1 MERVRVMIVDDS
13 KVSRAIIKGNLAKT
27 NFDVCAEAKTVAEAV
42 ELFGEVRPQIITM
55 DMNLP
60 DADGIECSRRIHL
73 IDPNV
78 KIIMISAMKDAS
90 LMAAG
95 REVGISAFMQK
106 PISANE
112 LIETMMVLC
121 QGDVGKIALLR
132 ESYAKAFVKALQ
144 QGIFSM
150 IGMHTEVSLEVDDRR
165 FLDVNGIAVIV
176 GLTGYPSGRAI
187 MYMDANTMKKYAAL
201 MVGLSEGSEMSED
214 EAADSV
220 EEAVNII
227 IGRGASNVNDIF
239 KDKELRITPPGTI
252 CGANIRIASPKLITF
267 KLTASTKIGD
277 ICLSVGFAEGE

>member
-1 MERVRVMIVDDS
+1 MEKVRVMVVDDS
-13 KVSRAIIKGNLAKT
+13 KVSRAMIKGHLAKT
-27 NFDVCAEAKTVAEAV
+27 NFEVCAEAKTVAEAV
-42 ELFGEVRPQIITM
+42 ELFSEMRPQIITM

-60 DADGIECSRRIHL
+60 DADGIECSRRIHM

-78 KIIMISAMKDAS
+78 KIVMISAMKDAS

-95 REVGISAFMQK
+95 REAGISSFLQK
-106 PISANE
+106 PISTNE

-121 QGDVGKIALLR
+121 QSNVGKVALLR

-150 IGMHTEVSLEVDDRR
+150 IGMHAEVSLEVDDRR
-165 FLDVNGIAVIV
+165 FLDVSGIAVIV

-187 MYMDANTMKKYAAL
+187 MYMDTVTMKKYAAL
-201 MVGLSEGSEMSED
+201 MLGMTEDDEIAED
-214 EAADSV
+214 EASDSV

-227 IGRGASNVNDIF
+227 IGRGASNVNDVF

-252 CGANIRIASPKLITF
+252 VGTNIRIASPKLITF
-267 KLTASTKIGD
+267 KLTAKTKIGE
-277 ICLSVGFAEGE
+277 IYLSVGFAEGD

>member
-1 MERVRVMIVDDS
+1 MEKVRVMVVDDS
-13 KVSRAIIKGNLAKT
+13 KVSRAMIKGHLAKT
-27 NFDVCAEAKTVAEAV
+27 NFEVCAEAKTVAEAV
-42 ELFGEVRPQIITM
+42 ELFSEMRPQIITM

-60 DADGIECSRRIHL
+60 DADGIECSRRIHM

-78 KIIMISAMKDAS
+78 KIVMISAMKDAS

-95 REVGISAFMQK
+95 REAGISSFLQK
-106 PISANE
+106 PISTNE

-121 QGDVGKIALLR
+121 QSNVGKVALLR

-150 IGMHTEVSLEVDDRR
+150 IGMHAEVSLEVDDRR
-165 FLDVNGIAVIV
+165 FLDVSGIAVIV

-187 MYMDANTMKKYAAL
+187 MYMDTVTMKKYAAL
-201 MVGLSEGSEMSED
+201 MLGMTEDDEIAED
-214 EAADSV
+214 EASDSV

-227 IGRGASNVNDIF
+227 ISRGASNVNAVF

-252 CGANIRIASPKLITF
+252 VGTNIRIASPKLITF
-267 KLTASTKIGD
+267 KLTAKTKIGE
-277 ICLSVGFAEGE
+277 IYLSVGFAEGD